1 MTLPLAVS
9 FPDVFI
15 ISSTGPAGTVQKS
28 SMGTFYMMDGV
39 SRGNRPV
46 WKKEGDDLFLYYAP
60 DSVWSVGPDISST
73 SPYLYNPINPY
84 LIYPN
89 QTNWK
94 FKNSKNKYEL
104 DTQLQVEGENM
115 KGERNYK
122 ATV

>member
-1 MTLPLAVS
+1 MFT
-9 FPDVFI
+9 
-15 ISSTGPAGTVQKS
+15 ISSTGPATTVQKS